1 MKTIIF
7 VLGLLLSPAFSNA
20 LLAQT
25 ETTLHVD
32 GNCDMCKKRI
42 EQALDIPGVKLAKWD
57 PNSHKLKVRFDEK
70 KINLDQIREY
80 ILAVGHDVD
89 GLKAEEEVYQKLHTC
104 CKYERHH

>member
-1 MKTIIF
+1 MKTLLI
-7 VLGLLLSPAFSNA
+7 VLGLLLSPVLGNS
-20 LLAQT
+20 LLAQI

-42 EQALDIPGVKLAKWD
+42 EEALDVPGIKLAKWD
-57 PNSHKLKVRFDEK
+57 SKSHKLLVRYNEK
-70 KINLDQIREY
+70 KINLDQIREL

>member
-7 VLGLLLSPAFSNA
+7 VLGLLFGPALSTTV
-20 LLAQT
+20 LAQT
-25 ETTLHVD
+25 QTTLHVD

-42 EQALDIPGVKLAKWD
+42 EDALDVPGVKLAKWD
-57 PNSHKLKVRFDEK
+57 MKSHKLNIKFDEK
-70 KINLDQIREY
+70 KISLDQIRER

-89 GLKAEEEVYQKLHTC
+89 GLKAEDEVYQKLHTC